1 MAERKRLPR
10 ERKQGNILLALVLTL
25 FIFTAAVVLVLNFK
39 WLYYIDITI
48 LGLEEKSG
56 MTVKEIRANYDALI
70 QYNQFWFHGDLKFP
84 TLFMS
89 ETGRIHFQEV
99 KQIFTAVQY
108 LCMGS
113 GIASLIGIIRHA
125 RSRRLGY
132 LKIAGI
138 LTFAGDV
145 IKCVVAFLIVF
156 FMYRGSDCRPLLTLY
171 AGAGVTLGHN
181 FPFYMNFK
189 GGKGIAVMAGLVA
202 VNSFWHLPMS
212 LLMIP
217 VTLACFLVPV
227 IVTRYISVGSLA
239 AYTVFLIEMV
249 IIGQMGWLDMQ
260 ASYCYELYVILALMT
275 ILAWYRHKENLKR
288 LAAGTENKFGSK
300 KKE

>member
-1 MAERKRLPR
+1 MERLICLAIGYVCGLFQTGYIVG
-10 ERKQGNILLALVLTL
+10 EMSHVDIRK
-25 FIFTAAVVLVLNFK
+25 K
-39 WLYYIDITI
+39 
-48 LGLEEKSG
+48 
-56 MTVKEIRANYDALI
+56 
-70 QYNQFWFHGDLKFP
+70 
-84 TLFMS
+84 
-89 ETGRIHFQEV
+89 
-99 KQIFTAVQY
+99 
-108 LCMGS
+108 GS
-113 GIASLIGIIRHA
+113 GNAGTTNALRV
-125 RSRRLGY
+125 LGW
-132 LKIAGI
+132 KAGI

-145 IKCVVAFLIVF
+145 IKCVAAFLIVF

-217 VTLACFLVPV
+217 ITLACFLVPV

-239 AYTVFLIEMV
+239 AYTAFLIEMV
-249 IIGQMGWLDMQ
+249 VIGQMGWLGMD
-260 ASYCYELYVILALMT
+260 AARCYELYAVLFLLTA
-275 ILAWYRHKENLKR
+275 LAWYRHRANLGR
-288 LAAGTENKFGSK
+288 LAKGTENKFGTK

>member
-1 MAERKRLPR
+1 MERLICLAIGYVCGLFQTGYIVG
-10 ERKQGNILLALVLTL
+10 EMSHVDIRK
-25 FIFTAAVVLVLNFK
+25 K
-39 WLYYIDITI
+39 
-48 LGLEEKSG
+48 
-56 MTVKEIRANYDALI
+56 
-70 QYNQFWFHGDLKFP
+70 
-84 TLFMS
+84 
-89 ETGRIHFQEV
+89 
-99 KQIFTAVQY
+99 
-108 LCMGS
+108 GS
-113 GIASLIGIIRHA
+113 GNAGTTNALRV
-125 RSRRLGY
+125 LGW
-132 LKIAGI
+132 KAGL

-171 AGAGVTLGHN
+171 AGAGVTLGHK